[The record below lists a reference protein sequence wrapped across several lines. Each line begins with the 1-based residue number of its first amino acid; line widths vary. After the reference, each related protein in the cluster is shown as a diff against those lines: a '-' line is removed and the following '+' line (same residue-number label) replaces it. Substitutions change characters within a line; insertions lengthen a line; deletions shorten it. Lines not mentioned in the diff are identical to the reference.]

1 MPVGTVAA
9 APAAETARHI
19 RVLHLVAWL
28 VAGGPERWIVDL
40 CEKGAAEGLDM
51 DIAVVQDAYGVFE
64 EKARLRGIPVYS
76 CPGAGKPL
84 VLIRNLRR
92 LLRAHGPYDAIHCHL
107 HAFSGFAVLAARLEG
122 VPFRVIHA
130 HNVVRNLS
138 MSLSRRMYVLAAR
151 TMIRAFATA
160 GLAPSE
166 AALEDLLGPSWR
178 QDPRWS
184 ILCCGIDLE
193 PFRAPISAASS
204 REALGIP
211 ADALVLGSVGRIV
224 EEKNSEFLV
233 DILAAVLDRDPRAYL
248 LLIGEGPL
256 RERLISKA
264 REMGCGERLV
274 LPGTRSDVP
283 AILRSAMD
291 VFLFPSPLEALG
303 IAVVE
308 AQAAGLP
315 AIISDGVP
323 PEAII
328 VPDLVS
334 RLPVAAGAARWAE
347 EALVQARRRDAGSAD
362 RALAIVEQS
371 DANCAR
377 SLTTLARLYAGKPA
391 R

>member
-1 MPVGTVAA
+1 MPEAVR
-9 APAAETARHI
+9 AAEEPDRKTRPI

-40 CEKGAAEGLDM
+40 CGQGASEGLDM
-51 DIAVVQDAYGVFE
+51 EIAVVQDANGVFGDL
-64 EKARLRGIPVYS
+64 ARLRGIPVYP

-84 VLIRNLRR
+84 RLIRNLRL

-122 VPFRVIHA
+122 VPARVIHA
-130 HNVVRNLS
+130 HTVVGNR
-138 MSLSRRMYVLAAR
+138 SLSLARRMYVLAAR
-151 TMIRAFATA
+151 AMIRMFATA

-166 AALEDLLGPSWR
+166 IALEDLLGSSWR
-178 QDPRWS
+178 NDPRWS
-184 ILCCGIDLE
+184 TLCCGIDLE
-193 PFRAPISAASS
+193 PFRTPIPPASS

-233 DILAAVLDRDPRAYL
+233 DILAAVRKRHSRAYM

-256 RERLISKA
+256 RERLIAKA
-264 REMGCGERLV
+264 GDMGCGDRLV

-291 VFLFPSPLEALG
+291 VFVFPSPLEALG
-303 IAVVE
+303 IAAVE

-315 AIISDGVP
+315 TIISDGVP

-328 VPDLVS
+328 VRELVAQ
-334 RLPVAAGAARWAE
+334 LPVAAGADKWAE
-347 EALVQARRRDAGSAD
+347 EVLARARGRDAISAD

-371 DANCAR
+371 GANCAR
-377 SLTTLARLYAGKPA
+377 SLRTLARLYAGKTP